1 MMAVPLGGSFSAFI
15 FALTAILAAAQA
27 NPAAAENGVT
37 ILLHAPNACIA
48 GHRFE
53 PGPILEGH
61 NRQPTVREFQARM
74 QELRELEQRDASRCA
89 GSPVSNEAI
98 TQPSSAV

>member
-1 MMAVPLGGSFSAFI
+1 MAVPFEGSFSAFI

-27 NPAAAENGVT
+27 NPGAAENGVA
-37 ILLHAPNACIA
+37 ILIAPNACIA

>member
-1 MMAVPLGGSFSAFI
+1 MAVQFGGSLSASI
-15 FALTAILAAAQA
+15 FALTAILAAARA
-27 NPAAAENGVT
+27 NTAAAENGV
-37 ILLHAPNACIA
+37 AMNACIA

-74 QELRELEQRDASRCA
+74 QELQELEQRDASRCA
-89 GSPVSNEAI
+89 GSPVGNEAI

>member
-1 MMAVPLGGSFSAFI
+1 MAVPFGGSFSAFI

-27 NPAAAENGVT
+27 NPAATENGVAT
-37 ILLHAPNACIA
+37 LPHASNACIA